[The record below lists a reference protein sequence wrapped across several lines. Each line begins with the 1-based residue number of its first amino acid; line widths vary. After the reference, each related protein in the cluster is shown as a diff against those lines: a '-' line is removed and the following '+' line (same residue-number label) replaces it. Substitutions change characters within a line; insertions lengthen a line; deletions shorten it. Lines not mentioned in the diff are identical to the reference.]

1 MRDSMRMRLTSSRR
15 TFVVLVAC
23 ATLLSYAGLAA
34 TVRAADKGAGEFI
47 KGLGENAVE
56 VLRDKEGTTFAQRE
70 AKFRALF
77 VKGFDVDTISRFV
90 LGRYWKTATKEQL
103 AEYKSVFLDFLVH
116 VYASRFDSYNGE
128 TFEVLDVI
136 DGPAEK
142 DTIVRT
148 RILRPSGG
156 EPVGVD
162 YRVRKMN
169 GEYKVVDVNVEGISM
184 LHTHRVEFASVINRK
199 GMDGFLADLHAR
211 LDDTKDSKATA
222 VN

>member
-1 MRDSMRMRLTSSRR
+1 MHDAVLMGLMPSRR
-15 TFVVLVAC
+15 SFVVLVAC
-23 ATLLSYAGLAA
+23 ATLLSYATLGAPA
-34 TVRAADKGAGEFI
+34 RAADQGAGEFI
-47 KGLGENAVE
+47 KVLGESAVE
-56 VLRDKEGTTFAQRE
+56 VLRDKENTSFSERE
-70 AKFRALF
+70 AKFRKLF
-77 VKGFDVDTISRFV
+77 VKGFHIGTISRFV

-103 AEYKSVFLDFLVH
+103 KKYNDVFLDFLVR

-128 TFEVLDVI
+128 TFEVLDVL
-136 DGPAEK
+136 DGPNDK

-162 YRVRKMN
+162 YRVRKFD

-199 GMDGFLADLHAR
+199 GMDGFLSDLQER
-211 LDDTKDSKATA
+211 LDDSSETA